1 MALKPDSCVV
11 LNDGH
16 KIPVIGFGT
25 YAPDTYTKE
34 QAGEST
40 KVAIDVGFRHID
52 CAFMYGN
59 EVEVGQAIRSKIAD
73 GTVKREDIFYTGK
86 LWSNNHTPER
96 VQPAL
101 EKSLNDLQLD
111 YMDLFLIHTPVELKP
126 GDDPFPK
133 DEDGK
138 LIFNNTDIRD
148 TWKALE
154 ACKDAG
160 LVRSIGVSNFNR
172 SQLELILNMPG
183 LKYKPVCDQ
192 VECHIFLNQSKLL
205 KFCKSQDIVLVGYSV
220 LGSSRVENWID
231 QNSPQVLED
240 PVLNTVAKKLKR
252 SPAQVAM
259 RYLLQRGIVVL
270 AKSFN
275 PERIKQNFQ
284 VFDFELSDEDVL
296 TLDGVN
302 KNMRYL
308 SIDVWKE
315 HPKYPFHDEY

>member
-1 MALKPDSCVV
+1 MALKPDSYVV

-16 KIPVIGFGT
+16 KMPVIGFGT
-25 YAPDTYTKE
+25 YAPETYTKE

-40 KVAIDVGFRHID
+40 KVAIEVGFRHID
-52 CAFMYGN
+52 CAFIYGN
-59 EVEVGQAIRSKIAD
+59 EVQVGQAIRSKISD

-86 LWSNNHTPER
+86 
-96 VQPAL
+96 
-101 EKSLNDLQLD
+101 
-111 YMDLFLIHTPVELKP
+111 P
-126 GDDPFPK
+126 GDNPMPK
-133 DEDGK
+133 DENGK
-138 LIFNNTDIRD
+138 LIFHNTDIRD
-148 TWKALE
+148 TWKAME

-172 SQLELILNMPG
+172 RQLELILNMPG
-183 LKYKPVCDQ
+183 LKYKPVCNQ

-205 KFCKSQDIVLVGYSV
+205 AFCKSNDIVLVGYSV
-220 LGSSRVENWID
+220 LGSSRVEGWID
-231 QNSPQVLED
+231 QNFPKVLDD
-240 PVLNTVAKKLKR
+240 PILNTIAKKVNR

-259 RYLLQRGIVVL
+259 RYLLQKGVVVL
-270 AKSFN
+270 AKSFT

-284 VFDFELSDEDVL
+284 IFDFVLSDEDIK

-308 SIDVWKE
+308 NTDSWKD